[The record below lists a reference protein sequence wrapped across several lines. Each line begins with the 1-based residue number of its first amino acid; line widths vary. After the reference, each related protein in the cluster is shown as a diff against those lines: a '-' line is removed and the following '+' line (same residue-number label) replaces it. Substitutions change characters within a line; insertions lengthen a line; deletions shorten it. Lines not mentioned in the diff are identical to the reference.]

1 MRRSDL
7 PHAFNNAAVAAR
19 GDTVYLS
26 YGYSWGTEAEG
37 KLGFR
42 THPEYVAVYQPKL
55 DTNEQPFAAKESI
68 KGDKMNLNV
77 SWPDPDAIHGSK
89 QTVAVNWLAATSSE
103 RGTVYYR
110 KKGTRR
116 FERVIA
122 SGLTFSQAL
131 SGDFT

>member
-1 MRRSDL
+1 
-7 PHAFNNAAVAAR
+7 
-19 GDTVYLS
+19 
-26 YGYSWGTEAEG
+26 
-37 KLGFR
+37 
-42 THPEYVAVYQPKL
+42 
-55 DTNEQPFAAKESI
+55 
-68 KGDKMNLNV
+68 MNLNV

-122 SGLTFSQAL
+122 SGMTFGQAL
-131 SGDFT
+131 SEARAALEHARWRRDDAARALGMSRTTLWRKMKEYRL